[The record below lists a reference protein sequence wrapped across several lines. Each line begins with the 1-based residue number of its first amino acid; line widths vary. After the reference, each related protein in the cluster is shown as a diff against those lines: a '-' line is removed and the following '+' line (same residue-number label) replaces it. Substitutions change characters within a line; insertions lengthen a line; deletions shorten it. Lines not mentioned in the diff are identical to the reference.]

1 MNELDERKEKI
12 LTAIIRNYLDT
23 GEPVGSRTISKYT
36 DLNLSSATIRNEM
49 ADLEELGYILQP
61 HTSAGRIPSDKGY
74 RFYVDRMMEEKEKS
88 ADEKER
94 AAREKLD
101 LLLEKEDKLDNM
113 LQKVARVL
121 AGSTNYATMVST
133 PSVIGNKIKFLQ
145 VSRLDEEHLVLVA
158 VVEGNMVRNRIISC
172 PAGITEEVL
181 LALNLML
188 NTHLTGLAVE
198 EITLGMIAELKTEA
212 GVHGDLV
219 GALLDLV
226 VEAIRPDED
235 MRIFTS
241 GATNILKY
249 PELSDQDKMTEVL
262 GAFEEKDEL
271 SQLARQS
278 LEEESE
284 TGIQVYIGEEAPVA
298 TMRNCSVVTATYEL
312 GDGMRGTVGIIGP
325 KRMDYGK
332 VIGTLKTIMRQLD
345 ELYGKDAD

>member
-1 MNELDERKEKI
+1 MEGLDDRKQKI
-12 LTAIIRNYLDT
+12 LMAIIRNYLET

-61 HTSAGRIPSDKGY
+61 HTSAGRIPSDMGY
-74 RFYVDRMMEEKEKS
+74 RFYVDHMM
-88 ADEKER
+88 AEKER
-94 AAREKLD
+94 VVDEKME

-113 LQKVARVL
+113 LQKVAKVL
-121 AGSTNYATMVST
+121 AGNTNYATMVSSPT
-133 PSVIGNKIKFLQ
+133 VVGNKVKFLQ
-145 VSRLDEEHLVLVA
+145 VSRLDDTHLVLVA
-158 VVEGNMVRNRIISC
+158 VVEGNMVRNRII
-172 PAGITEEVL
+172 PTPEGTTEDVL

-188 NTHLTGLAVE
+188 NTHLTGLAIE
-198 EITLGMIAELKTEA
+198 EITLGMIAEMKQEA
-212 GVHGDLV
+212 GLRGDIV
-219 GALLDLV
+219 GEILDLV
-226 VEAIRPDED
+226 VQAIRPDED
-235 MRIFTS
+235 LRIFTS

-249 PELSDQDKMTEVL
+249 PELTDHEKVSEVL
-262 GAFEEKDEL
+262 DVFEEKQEL
-271 SQLARQS
+271 SELAKQS

-298 TMRNCSVVTATYEL
+298 AMRNCSVVTATYEL

-345 ELYGKDAD
+345 NLYPKDE